1 VGPER
6 TAKKPNDATGVP
18 ASRVPSRT
26 AASRRRPPR
35 AGVRP
40 AKKRNLAPL
49 YTSTSQE
56 WYTPT
61 HIIDRVIELFGEID
75 LDPCSN
81 SHGRPWVPALRY
93 LTEKQDGLSHPWHG
107 KVFCNPPY
115 CDVEKWVA
123 KVLEEYASGR
133 VTEALLLVPSR
144 TDTKWASLLRNLP
157 RLYLT
162 GRQRFVPGE
171 GVPEEKRR
179 NGATFG
185 SALFYLG
192 PDPGRFVDVFGRGP
206 DRLGD
211 VFVRVP

>member
-1 VGPER
+1 
-6 TAKKPNDATGVP
+6 
-18 ASRVPSRT
+18 
-26 AASRRRPPR
+26 
-35 AGVRP
+35 VRP

-56 WYTPT
+56 WYTPACVL
-61 HIIDRVIELFGEID
+61 DRVIELFGEID

-81 SHGRPWVPALRY
+81 SHEHPSVVARHH
-93 LTEKQDGLSHPWHG
+93 LTAQDDGLAQRWSG
-107 KVFCNPPY
+107 KVFCNPPF
-115 CDVEKWVA
+115 CDVEKWIR
-123 KVLEEYASGR
+123 KVLDEYASGR

-144 TDTKWASLLRNLP
+144 TDTKWASLLRNAP
-157 RLYLT
+157 RCYLK
-162 GRQRFVPGE
+162 GRLKFVPGE

-192 PDPGRFVDVFGRGP
+192 PNPGRFTDVFGRGP
-206 DRLGD
+206 GCLGD